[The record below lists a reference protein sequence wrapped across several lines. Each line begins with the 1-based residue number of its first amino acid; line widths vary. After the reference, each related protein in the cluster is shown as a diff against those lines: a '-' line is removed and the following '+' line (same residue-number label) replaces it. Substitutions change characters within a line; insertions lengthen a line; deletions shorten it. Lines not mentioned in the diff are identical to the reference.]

1 MDFVKIG
8 GWSLWST
15 LSQFRGSSWWIP
27 RNRICYRALALW
39 QFNTWWTSTARSC
52 HFLSKSLG
60 PQMAQWSSTDCL
72 CVYMYIIVYIYIC
85 VNQLGKF
92 LLLHARRD
100 MESQLIIRWCW
111 RLKVSRHLVF
121 CGPLVVWRWCFCQC
135 YTWDAGLKCQGRLLS
150 KHIPLLALRGVGGE
164 GRRGCQLE

>member
-72 CVYMYIIVYIYIC
+72 YIYIYVSINLVSSC
-85 VNQLGKF
+85 CCMLGGT
-92 LLLHARRD
+92 
-100 MESQLIIRWCW
+100 W
-111 RLKVSRHLVF
+111 RVSSSSGGAGDLKSADIWSSVAPF
-121 CGPLVVWRWCFCQC
+121 VVWRWCFCQC

-150 KHIPLLALRGVGGE
+150 KHIPLLALRGWVGGE